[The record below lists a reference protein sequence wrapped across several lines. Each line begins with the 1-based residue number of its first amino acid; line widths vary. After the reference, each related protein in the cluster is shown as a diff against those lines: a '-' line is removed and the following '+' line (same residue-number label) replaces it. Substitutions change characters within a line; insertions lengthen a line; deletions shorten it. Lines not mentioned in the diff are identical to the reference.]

1 MEPRISIVIANYN
14 SSDYAISCIKS
25 IIDKHDMSDKEI
37 IVVDDGSTREEI
49 DKLLDVSDLNQFP
62 KKMRKDFMKSFL
74 KSKKVRIKELLENK
88 GLGNAINKGNK
99 LAKSKYL
106 VKLDSDTIIIHKNF
120 FDKLAKFLD
129 EDKGLGLVTC
139 KTDNIGQS
147 RQFIRIPDVF
157 ETDEEIEEFMS
168 NSDKKELT
176 YHNKKEEAYSG
187 MMFIY
192 RREDIEKFK
201 IEYCT
206 KTKFLLEDNI
216 FYLDVLRKMKKDC
229 AIANKLFIRHTTNA
243 SKGNT
248 FDSDETLRN
257 RMLAKEIWDK
267 EEL

>member
-1 MEPRISIVIANYN
+1 MEPRISILIANYN

-37 IVVDDGSTREEI
+37 IIVDDHSKESEYNKLMKSYEAR
-49 DKLLDVSDLNQFP
+49 DVYKLLLH
-62 KKMRKDFMKSFL
+62 
-74 KSKKVRIKELLENK
+74 ENK
-88 GLGNAINKGNK
+88 GLGNAINEGHKVAKGK
-99 LAKSKYL
+99 FII
-106 VKLDSDTIIIHKNF
+106 KLDSDTIIIHKNF

-139 KTDNIGQS
+139 KTDNIGQPL
-147 RQFIRIPDVF
+147 QWIRIPDVF
-157 ETDEEIEEFMS
+157 ETDEQIEEFMA

-187 MMFIY
+187 MMFMY
-192 RREDIEKFK
+192 RREDIEKYK

-243 SKGNT
+243 SLGNT
-248 FDSDETLRN
+248 FDSEETLRN
-257 RMLAKEIWDK
+257 RRVAKEIWDK